1 MNDTSALGL
10 VSPLLNRSND
20 NNGPPSLSIIV
31 LWGQYT
37 ARFIKIFSVSSSNM
51 KVGDAIEKLADLRG
65 EASMFKKK
73 HDLKK
78 KKSVH

>member
-1 MNDTSALGL
+1 MTLLHLDW
-10 VSPLLNRSND
+10 SPLCLID
-20 NNGPPSLSIIV
+20 LMITMAPHPCPSLYSG
-31 LWGQYT
+31 GQYT

-73 HDLKK
+73 HDFF
-78 KKSVH
+78 